1 MRCVAVYSE
10 ADRDAPHVRAADAAV
25 CIGPA
30 PAAESYLSIERILD
44 ACRRTAAQAVH
55 PGYGF
60 LSENPQFARACSE
73 AGIVFVGPPVEAIIA
88 MANKSAAKRRMQA
101 AGVACIP
108 GYSGEDQSDAK
119 LKQEAG
125 RIGYPLMIKA
135 ADGGGGRGMRRVEAP
150 AHSARRWPRRARKA
164 NRRSARARFFSSA
177 RSMAHATWKC
187 R

>member
-1 MRCVAVYSE
+1 MRFETLLIANRGEIALRVMRSARRLGMRCVAVYSE

-60 LSENPQFARACSE
+60 LSENPHFARACGE

-108 GYSGEDQSDAK
+108 GYSG
-119 LKQEAG
+119 G
-125 RIGYPLMIKA
+125 RPV
-135 ADGGGGRGMRRVEAP
+135 R
-150 AHSARRWPRRARKA
+150 RKA
-164 NRRSARARFFSSA
+164 QPTKPSASA
-177 RSMAHATWKC
+177 IR
-187 R
+187 